1 MKKLLNL
8 DRIKEKIFFYNPE
21 KTTYI
26 DEFNC
31 TVDDESIS
39 AYFYLPHNPCEDLV
53 NDVVVDW
60 KQTGKEIV
68 FTNGCFDIIHRGH
81 IEVLAQTA
89 DLGNK
94 LIIGLNSD
102 ISIQKLKG
110 KNRPIIE
117 EQSRAILLASLEFVD
132 AVVIFSEDT
141 PLKLI
146 SALLP
151 DVLAKG
157 GDYEI
162 ETIVGHEIVQQ
173 NGGKVKLVPFLDG
186 FSSTTIIDK
195 IKNS

>member
-1 MKKLLNL
+1 MSHLKNINSKVYFLDTLTNQVEQWKMAGKK
-8 DRIKEKIFFYNPE
+8 
-21 KTTYI
+21 
-26 DEFNC
+26 
-31 TVDDESIS
+31 V
-39 AYFYLPHNPCEDLV
+39 
-53 NDVVVDW
+53 
-60 KQTGKEIV
+60 V

-81 IEVLAQTA
+81 IEVLARTA
-89 DLGNK
+89 ELGDK

-102 ISIQKLKG
+102 QSIQKLKG
-110 KNRPIIE
+110 KDRPVID
-117 EQSRAILLASLEFVD
+117 EQSRAILLAALSFVD
-132 AVVIFSEDT
+132 AIVLFSEDT

-162 ETIVGHEIVQQ
+162 ETIVGHEIVQE
-173 NGGKVKLVPFLDG
+173 NGGKVKLVPFVDG

>member
-1 MKKLLNL
+1 MPNL
-8 DRIKEKIFFYNPE
+8 ENIKSKIFSL
-21 KTTYI
+21 
-26 DEFNC
+26 
-31 TVDDESIS
+31 DD
-39 AYFYLPHNPCEDLV
+39 LKNQV
-53 NDVVVDW
+53 NAW
-60 KQTGKEIV
+60 KQAGEEVV

-89 DLGNK
+89 DLGDR

-102 ISIQKLKG
+102 TSIQKLKG

-173 NGGKVKLVPFLDG
+173 NGGKVKLVPFVDG
-186 FSSTTIIDK
+186 FSSTTIIEK

>member
-1 MKKLLNL
+1 MSQLNK
-8 DRIKEKIFFYNPE
+8 INSKIFSL
-21 KTTYI
+21 
-26 DEFNC
+26 
-31 TVDDESIS
+31 DD
-39 AYFYLPHNPCEDLV
+39 LKNQV
-53 NDVVVDW
+53 NAW
-60 KQTGKEIV
+60 KQAGEEVV

-89 DLGNK
+89 DLGDR

-102 ISIQKLKG
+102 TSIQKLKG

-173 NGGKVKLVPFLDG
+173 NGGKVKLVPFVDG
-186 FSSTTIIDK
+186 FSSTTIIEK
-195 IKNS
+195 IKKS

>member
-1 MKKLLNL
+1 MSHLKNINSKIYSL
-8 DRIKEKIFFYNPE
+8 DTLTTQVEQW
-21 KTTYI
+21 KTKG
-26 DEFNC
+26 NK
-31 TVDDESIS
+31 V
-39 AYFYLPHNPCEDLV
+39 
-53 NDVVVDW
+53 
-60 KQTGKEIV
+60 V

-81 IEVLAQTA
+81 IEVLARTA
-89 DLGNK
+89 DLGDK

-102 ISIQKLKG
+102 QSIQKLKG
-110 KNRPIIE
+110 EDRPIID
-117 EQSRAILLASLEFVD
+117 EQSRAILLATLSFVD
-132 AVVIFSEDT
+132 AIVLFSEDT

-146 SALLP
+146 STLLP

-162 ETIVGHEIVQQ
+162 ETIVGHEIVQK

>member
-1 MKKLLNL
+1 MSHLNK
-8 DRIKEKIFFYNPE
+8 INSKIFSL
-21 KTTYI
+21 
-26 DEFNC
+26 
-31 TVDDESIS
+31 DD
-39 AYFYLPHNPCEDLV
+39 LKNQV
-53 NDVVVDW
+53 NAW
-60 KQTGKEIV
+60 KQAGEEVV

-89 DLGNK
+89 DLGDR

-102 ISIQKLKG
+102 TSIQKLKG

-173 NGGKVKLVPFLDG
+173 NGGKVKLVPFVDG
-186 FSSTTIIDK
+186 FSSTTIIEK
-195 IKNS
+195 IKKS

>member
-1 MKKLLNL
+1 MSHLNK
-8 DRIKEKIFFYNPE
+8 INSKIFSF
-21 KTTYI
+21 
-26 DEFNC
+26 
-31 TVDDESIS
+31 DD
-39 AYFYLPHNPCEDLV
+39 LKNQV
-53 NDVVVDW
+53 NAW
-60 KQTGKEIV
+60 KQAGEEVV

-89 DLGNK
+89 DLGDR

-102 ISIQKLKG
+102 TSIQKLKG

-173 NGGKVKLVPFLDG
+173 NGGKVKLVPFVDG
-186 FSSTTIIDK
+186 FSSTTIIDI
-195 IKNS
+195 IKKS

>member
-1 MKKLLNL
+1 MSHLNK
-8 DRIKEKIFFYNPE
+8 INSKIFSL
-21 KTTYI
+21 
-26 DEFNC
+26 
-31 TVDDESIS
+31 DD
-39 AYFYLPHNPCEDLV
+39 LKNQV
-53 NDVVVDW
+53 NAW
-60 KQTGKEIV
+60 KQAGEEVV

-89 DLGNK
+89 DLGDR

-102 ISIQKLKG
+102 TSIQKLKG

-141 PLKLI
+141 PINLI
-146 SALLP
+146 STLLP

-173 NGGKVKLVPFLDG
+173 NGGKVKLVPFVDG

-195 IKNS
+195 IKKS

>member
-1 MKKLLNL
+1 MSHLKNINSKVSNL
-8 DRIKEKIFFYNPE
+8 DTLTNQVEQ
-21 KTTYI
+21 
-26 DEFNC
+26 
-31 TVDDESIS
+31 
-39 AYFYLPHNPCEDLV
+39 
-53 NDVVVDW
+53 W
-60 KQTGKEIV
+60 KMAGKKVV

-81 IEVLAQTA
+81 IEVLARTA
-89 DLGNK
+89 DLGDK

-102 ISIQKLKG
+102 QSIQKLKG
-110 KNRPIIE
+110 KDRPVID
-117 EQSRAILLASLEFVD
+117 EQSRAILLAALSFVD
-132 AVVIFSEDT
+132 AIVLFSEDT

-162 ETIVGHEIVQQ
+162 ETIVGHEIVQK
-173 NGGKVKLVPFLDG
+173 NGGKVKLVPFVDG